1 MVWGVRCF
9 LFSKHFFHNKKL
21 WNFSMCTRC
30 RKERHL
36 EKSSR
41 LSDSNLMFK
50 WSRKSGSL
58 GNKKGFLF
66 LLKKPNLLNKWN
78 ACVIF
83 FLYLLLEQIITRK
96 KKIKIGSNG
105 KNGEKKSVLLSQSCL
120 RIFICCFHTHTC
132 VDRNSN
138 SYFSSSSSS
147 LAECL
152 LFYIFETFEGAQKG
166 KRGGEGRSFWENAI
180 SDSNSYTVECF
191 AFHYE
196 L

>member
-1 MVWGVRCF
+1 MEQ
-9 LFSKHFFHNKKL
+9 KI
-21 WNFSMCTRC
+21 
-30 RKERHL
+30 
-36 EKSSR
+36 R
-41 LSDSNLMFK
+41 LSWEQERFSF
-50 WSRKSGSL
+50 S
-58 GNKKGFLF
+58 
-66 LLKKPNLLNKWN
+66 LKKSKSVKQVKRM
-78 ACVIF
+78 CDF
-83 FLYLLLEQIITRK
+83 FSLSSSLSNYHSK